1 MLDVAISSTLSC
13 SQPLWLLLNIRL
25 FLRKKRVPILK
36 WGITPKE
43 DVGCAKNVDVICVH
57 AVSRKGHSGLARY
70 FLESGGAHLAGAA
83 TRQGQ
88 TPLHAAAAN
97 GHIFVVEMLLR
108 WALTIFP
115 G

>member
-1 MLDVAISSTLSC
+1 M
-13 SQPLWLLLNIRL
+13 
-25 FLRKKRVPILK
+25 PILK

-43 DVGCAKNVDVICVH
+43 DVGCAKNVDVIFVH

-70 FLESGGAHLAGAA
+70 FLESGADLAGAD

-88 TPLHAAAAN
+88 TPLHAAAEN

-108 WALTIFP
+108 WALITIRNLILILIILI
-115 G
+115 